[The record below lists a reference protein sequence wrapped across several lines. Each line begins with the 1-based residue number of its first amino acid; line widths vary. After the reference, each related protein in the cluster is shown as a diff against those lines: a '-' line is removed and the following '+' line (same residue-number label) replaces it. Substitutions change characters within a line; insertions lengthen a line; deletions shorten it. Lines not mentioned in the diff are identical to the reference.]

1 MIVGFEENQF
11 ADKRLMIII
20 GPSVNMGAAAVL
32 TPALSPPESVSRI
45 TIVNN
50 GPGFIPS
57 ITPSEIP
64 AMISPKIKFNSKL
77 IP

>member
-1 MIVGFEENQF
+1 MGFDANQV
-11 ADKRLMIII
+11 AAKRLMIIS

-32 TPALSPPESVSRI
+32 IPALRPPERVSRI
-45 TIVNN
+45 TMASN

-57 ITPSEIP
+57 ITPNEMPATIN
-64 AMISPKIKFNSKL
+64 AMIKFISNS